1 MSTTPVSFEKYL
13 TDRRVS
19 PETYDAMPPADQ
31 GIWLTRYDAYIVS
44 MSSGKLLSHPI
55 CIYLYRSY
63 LMKLTPCLLLY
74 IYFLTALARTDPA
87 PGM

>member
-19 PETYDAMPPADQ
+19 PDTYDAMPPADQ
-31 GIWLTRYDAYIVS
+31 GIWRKEYNDFVKP
-44 MSSGKLLSHPI
+44 SGNLLSHPI
-55 CIYLYRSY
+55 CIYIYRSY
-63 LMKLTPCLLLY
+63 LMKLTPWLLLY
-74 IYFLTALARTDPA
+74 IYFLTAPTTATAA